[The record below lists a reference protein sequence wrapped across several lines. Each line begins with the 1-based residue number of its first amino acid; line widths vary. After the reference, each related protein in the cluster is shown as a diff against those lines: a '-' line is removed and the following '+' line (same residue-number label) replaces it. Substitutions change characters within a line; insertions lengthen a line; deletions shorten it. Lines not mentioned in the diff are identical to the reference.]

1 MRTCHSAPSA
11 TTSPI
16 SHFSAWQSSRRE
28 LAPGRLSPLAALRC
42 WLRGRSSRPRW
53 KTQRPPRASSEP
65 RGCQTVV
72 SLPERRPLR
81 VSPLAGPVSG
91 PCLSAAP
98 AVSTLSDVAQ
108 ESASSGTLSSGDEE
122 SAVLRAARPLP
133 AWGVAPV
140 GCRALTGELGSSCFS
155 DHSILEAEWQSE
167 PFDASAGTTLK
178 ARAVSS
184 PLLFHG

>member
-1 MRTCHSAPSA
+1 MRGEHGPSAVPGGASGRALVGPRARGLVRLGRHRPPPRAAPWAPADAPSDPAVLGRRGVALRLSRLRCRCWGARPLRTCRSAPSA

-28 LAPGRLSPLAALRC
+28 LAPGRLSPLAAPRC
-42 WLRGRSSRPRW
+42 WLRGRSSRPRR

-98 AVSTLSDVAQ
+98 SGQHTL
-108 ESASSGTLSSGDEE
+108 
-122 SAVLRAARPLP
+122 
-133 AWGVAPV
+133 
-140 GCRALTGELGSSCFS
+140 
-155 DHSILEAEWQSE
+155 
-167 PFDASAGTTLK
+167 
-178 ARAVSS
+178 
-184 PLLFHG
+184 

>member
-1 MRTCHSAPSA
+1 MAEAADRDGRRSAP
-11 TTSPI
+11 
-16 SHFSAWQSSRRE
+16 RGR
-28 LAPGRLSPLAALRC
+28 APSLVAARLSSLCPSAGLSVCPLWLALC
-42 WLRGRSSRPRW
+42 LGRACR
-53 KTQRPPRASSEP
+53 
-65 RGCQTVV
+65 
-72 SLPERRPLR
+72 LL
-81 VSPLAGPVSG
+81 
-91 PCLSAAP
+91 P

-167 PFDASAGTTLK
+167 PFDASAGTNLK
-178 ARAVSS
+178 ERAVSS